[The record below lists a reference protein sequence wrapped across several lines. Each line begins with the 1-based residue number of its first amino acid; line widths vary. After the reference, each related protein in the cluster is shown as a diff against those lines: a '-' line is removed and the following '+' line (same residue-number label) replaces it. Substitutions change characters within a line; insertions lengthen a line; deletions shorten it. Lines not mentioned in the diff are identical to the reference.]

1 MGNLD
6 NIQKTAQK
14 LIVLCQKEKT
24 TKTDKEKMLQ
34 LQSEIL
40 TSIESLTECDLC
52 GTISELIVQMTIAEV
67 SAKLCKE
74 CSIKSIQS
82 GKIQKTTPRKR
93 SSTRKKQNSSSSSS
107 SKPKEIE
114 KPPESPLEL
123 HTRIEAQTGIK
134 KTDVKRLHKIF
145 QDIAS
150 PMNLDN
156 TITYVKKEV
165 ELAKLKVDEKA
176 LQKAVELLFAA

>member
-6 NIQKTAQK
+6 NIEKTAQK

-24 TKTDKEKMLQ
+24 TKADKEKMLL

-40 TSIESLTECDLC
+40 ASIESLTECDLC
-52 GTISELIVQMTIAEV
+52 SSISELIVKMTLADV
-67 SAKLCKE
+67 TANLCKE
-74 CSIKSIQS
+74 CSIKSIQA
-82 GKIQKTTPRKR
+82 GKIQKTSTRKR
-93 SSTRKKQNSSSSSS
+93 SGTTKKQNSSQSSN
-107 SKPKEIE
+107 SKPEVIE
-114 KPPESPLEL
+114 KPPESPMEL

-145 QDIAS
+145 QDIAT

-165 ELAKLKVDEKA
+165 ELAKMRVDEKA
-176 LQKAVELLFAA
+176 LQKAVELIFAA

>member
-6 NIQKTAQK
+6 HIQKTAQK

-24 TKTDKEKMLQ
+24 TKIDKEKMLL
-34 LQSEIL
+34 LQSEIQAN
-40 TSIESLTECDLC
+40 IESLTECDLC
-52 GTISELIVQMTIAEV
+52 SSISELIVKMTLADV
-67 SAKLCKE
+67 TANLCKE

-82 GKIQKTTPRKR
+82 GKIQKTQTRRR
-93 SSTRKKQNSSSSSS
+93 SNTNKKQNSPSPSK

-114 KPPESPLEL
+114 KPPESPTEL

-134 KTDVKRLHKIF
+134 KTDVKRIHKIY
-145 QDIAS
+145 QDIAT

-156 TITYVKKEV
+156 TITYVMKEV
-165 ELAKLKVDEKA
+165 ELAKLRLDEKA
-176 LQKAVELLFAA
+176 LQKAVELLYAA